1 MVSADTGKGEILL
14 RNYLL
19 PLLLLIMLL
28 SLDAPGVA
36 HARSSVLFDQGH
48 GQKFLV
54 ERGGELDLSLLA
66 GIFRDQGSDVTTASE
81 LLSDTLLKSVDILVI
96 SGPFK
101 QYTGDEIEAV
111 VRYLQRGGT
120 LCITLHIAPPA
131 SSLIFRLGIDYS
143 NGVIHEEEGT
153 VDGDPLAFHV
163 TRMEEHPLF
172 SGVDAFNLYGVWAL
186 LDLRSGVRTIART
199 SSDAWV
205 DLNQNGVLDGA
216 DARGSFG
223 VVVAG
228 EEGKGRFVVMG
239 DDALFQNRYLKGG
252 NLVLARNLAAWLA
265 ASAVTSPKK
274 DDVKTSPEKGQSPR
288 SRRGSNDF
296 E

>member
-1 MVSADTGKGEILL
+1 MLRRYLPAILI
-14 RNYLL
+14 
-19 PLLLLIMLL
+19 LIICSFLQ
-28 SLDAPGVA
+28 APGAA
-36 HARSSVLFDQGH
+36 HARSRVLFDQGH

-54 ERGGELDLSLLA
+54 ERGGELDLSHLA
-66 GIFRDQGSDVTTASE
+66 GIFRELGHDVTTTSAPLSDE
-81 LLSDTLLKSVDILVI
+81 LLNNVEILMI

-101 QYTGDEIEAV
+101 PYRGDEIEAV
-111 VRYLQRGGT
+111 VRYLQRGGA
-120 LCITLHIAPPA
+120 LCITLHTAPPA
-131 SSLIFRLGIDYS
+131 SSLIFRLGVDYS
-143 NGVIHEEEGT
+143 NGVIREEEGI
-153 VDGDPLAFHV
+153 VDGDPLAFRV

-186 LDLRSGVRTIART
+186 LDLRSGVRTIAR
-199 SSDAWV
+199 SSPDAWM
-205 DLNQNGVLDGA
+205 DLNQNGRLDGA

-265 ASAVTSPKK
+265 AGPVLGCT
-274 DDVKTSPEKGQSPR
+274 EKPAR
-288 SRRGSNDF
+288 
-296 E
+296 